1 MRMTKL
7 ALINFKSSFKSYL
20 ALVISLAFTILVL
33 YNFQNMIYSEIF
45 VALGERNSY
54 LINTLIQMITIV
66 LVCFMFFFIWYATN
80 VFLAKRKK
88 EIGIYIF
95 MGLSNQKIGKLYMT
109 ETTMIGIAALVLGLL
124 FGMITAGLFQMIIL
138 ALSDI
143 DVPVSF
149 GLTIQPV
156 VFTVV
161 VFLIMY
167 LFFVLKGYW
176 NIVRSSVLSMISAM
190 RQNEYVKQNRFVL
203 IIKAVLGIGILGS
216 GYYLAIREGQQVMI
230 NAIVAMVLVILGVY
244 LLFGG
249 MIPILFQTMIAQ
261 KGFLYRKQRCLWMNN
276 VVFRIKKNYR
286 TYAMVCVLG
295 ICSITAL
302 AAGFAMKERYENM
315 VLFENT
321 YTFQILSDQNDLKQ
335 SATQLIEE
343 TNDIIY
349 QTSISLVGMDEA
361 SMMLSYSQVKQL
373 AQNANLEFDL
383 GELNDKEVIRLSH
396 LTLLSGYT
404 KQGVKE
410 IEIQGEK
417 YQQLETIRIPYLG
430 YLQKQQD
437 FYIVSDKEYERL
449 QQKGEKL
456 YLYNYKVGNEAAFEE
471 TKEALN
477 GFVSKV
483 DGENTG
489 RVAIDPN
496 NKEIEWMKLVHSIC
510 IFMFLIFVVAS
521 GCIMYMK
528 LYNDAFEEKERYRVM
543 RKLGVEEKVLR
554 KSIAKELGTAYL
566 LPFLIMMVSAYYSVL
581 ALGKM
586 MRTNLFGIY
595 GLSVFV
601 VLVIFALYYCLSIVV
616 YQKNVDVALL
626 SS

>member
-7 ALINFKSSFKSYL
+7 ALMNFKSSFKSYL

-45 VALGERNSY
+45 VVLGERNSY

-95 MGLSNQKIGKLYMT
+95 MGLSNQKIGKLYMI
-109 ETTMIGIAALVLGLL
+109 ETTMIGIAALVSGLL

-143 DVPVSF
+143 DIHVSF

-161 VFLIMY
+161 VFLAMY
-167 LFFVLKGYW
+167 LFFVMKGYW
-176 NIVRSSVLSMISAM
+176 DIVRSSILSMISAM
-190 RQNEYVKQNRFVL
+190 RQNEYVKQNRFVQ
-203 IIKAVLGIGILGS
+203 IIKAILGVGVLGS
-216 GYYLAIREGQQVMI
+216 GYYLAIQEGQQVMV
-230 NAIVAMVLVILGVY
+230 NALVAMVLVILGVY

-249 MIPILFQTMIAQ
+249 MIPLMFQTMIAK
-261 KGFLYRKQRCLWMNN
+261 KGFLYHKQRCLWMNN
-276 VVFRIKKNYR
+276 VVFRMKKNYR
-286 TYAMVCVLG
+286 TYAMVCILG
-295 ICSITAL
+295 ICAITAL
-302 AAGFAMKERYENM
+302 ATGFAMKERYENM

-321 YTFQILSDQNDLKQ
+321 YTFQILSDRNDLEQ
-335 SATQLIEE
+335 RATQLIEE
-343 TNDIIY
+343 TNDIMY
-349 QTSISLVGMDEA
+349 QTSIPLVGMDEA

-373 AQNANLEFDL
+373 ASKANLEFDL

-417 YQQLETIRIPYLG
+417 YQQLETVRIPYLG

-437 FYIVSDKEYERL
+437 FYIVSDKEYENLKQR
-449 QQKGEKL
+449 GEEL
-456 YLYNYKVGNEAAFEE
+456 YLYNYKVGDDSAFGE
-471 TKEALN
+471 TKEAINIL
-477 GFVSKV
+477 VSESKAE
-483 DGENTG
+483 GYYIG

-496 NKEIEWMKLVHSIC
+496 DKEREWMKLVHSIC
-510 IFMFLIFVVAS
+510 IFMFLVFVVAS

-528 LYNDAFEEKERYRVM
+528 LYNDAFEEKERYLVM
-543 RKLGVEEKVLR
+543 RKLGLEAKVLR

-566 LPFLIMMVSAYYSVL
+566 LPFLLMMVSAYYSVL

-586 MRTNLFGIY
+586 MHTNLFAIY

-601 VLVIFALYYCLSIVV
+601 VLVVFALYYCLSIVV
-616 YQKNVDVALL
+616 YQKNIGLD
-626 SS
+626 